1 MPITLSAQWRKGHYK
16 LRKLT
21 GHTDSV
27 NCLEFD
33 GARVVSGGEDRTI
46 RVWDLKTGK
55 VERILQGHE
64 DGVSC
69 LQFDR
74 VCAMLCAWACHGS
87 WLLWPL
93 RWAWTNYH
101 LALRHHGCS
110 LKYVLV
116 ENEFGFFLCFESEKV
131 FMWQLMSE
139 RWPYG

>member
-1 MPITLSAQWRKGHYK
+1 MPITSSAQWRKGHYK

-64 DGVSC
+64 DGVTC

-74 VCAMLCAWACHGS
+74 VCAMCLGMS
-87 WLLWPL
+87 VLLWVMAWPL
-93 RWAWTNYH
+93 RWAWAKAPLGTASSWLLFNKCP
-101 LALRHHGCS
+101 RG
-110 LKYVLV
+110 
-116 ENEFGFFLCFESEKV
+116 E
-131 FMWQLMSE
+131 
-139 RWPYG
+139 